1 MTSTRG
7 STRIEAPLLRTVSSG
22 SARITWLDREAARRA
37 VARAVRRLARRRPE
51 IERVLLFG
59 SLARG
64 DAVPGSDADLLLVL
78 DGSDLS
84 FFQRMP
90 RYLPDFCGIGMDVFP
105 YTAAELER
113 MKAGGNAF
121 IRAALAEGRV
131 VFRRRASPWDRRS
144 PGAASDPR

>member
-7 STRIEAPLLRTVSSG
+7 PTRIEPPLLRTVSSG
-22 SARITWLDREAARRA
+22 SARITWLDREAARCA

-51 IERVLLFG
+51 IQGVLLFG

-64 DAVPGSDADLLLVL
+64 DAVPGSDADLLVVL

-84 FFQRMP
+84 FFERMP

-113 MKAGGNAF
+113 MQGDGNAF
-121 IRAALAEGRV
+121 IRAALGEGRV
-131 VFRRRASPWDRRS
+131 VFRRRASPRNRRG
-144 PGAASDPR
+144 PGPASDPQ